1 MIWRVLETISPYYD
15 SANLSRD
22 SSFTFIIS
30 YQIKLTINNS
40 NKPKKK
46 NKMAIHR
53 NTVSTKSVAHKPMM
67 TRLSETMHR
76 TNKPTQP
83 PMMTRMKNSLH
94 RSEAKVSS
102 KVHKPMMSRTKLHSE
117 VKPTHHGL
125 RHHRMNKKHAT
136 LPKQNVGII
145 GRLRLMINR
154 LMNFTKV
161 NTNKM
166 ITAAPRPV
174 VHHRQPKH
182 L

>member
-1 MIWRVLETISPYYD
+1 
-15 SANLSRD
+15 
-22 SSFTFIIS
+22 
-30 YQIKLTINNS
+30 
-40 NKPKKK
+40 
-46 NKMAIHR
+46 MAIHR
-53 NTVSTKSVAHKPMM
+53 NTVTTKSVAHKPMM

-76 TNKPTQP
+76 TSKPNQP

-102 KVHKPMMSRTKLHSE
+102 KVHKPMMSRTKVHSD
-117 VKPTHHGL
+117 VKPKHHGL
-125 RHHRMNKKHAT
+125 RHHRMNKRAN

-145 GRLRLMINR
+145 GRVRLLINR

-166 ITAAPRPV
+166 IAAAPRPG
-174 VHHRQPKH
+174 VHHNKH